1 MNIHARASIPSSAQG
16 LFRRDVSV
24 AAFPLGR
31 RLFLAAGLG
40 LALVAARAQEMDIG
54 VRSSIDDKV
63 FGKSGATPAHG
74 KIYGMLPPQQVV
86 SDSKLVQ
93 PADGNLIAALVAREL
108 DNNGF
113 QRVAKGQRPQIII
126 SMHYGR
132 GWLRNPY
139 MAGAGPETPGGFS
152 AVGGIDAPT
161 VSVTGM
167 GEQLFKEMGT
177 GFLQK
182 EQKAQYEKLFI
193 RVTAWEYPT
202 DPKSKPKMLWHTMV
216 LVDDPDHRDLNRVAA
231 EMLANAGHYFDKE
244 IKEEEVDIYKPVPEG
259 RVYVGKPEV
268 VETPQTPPPKTK

>member
-1 MNIHARASIPSSAQG
+1 MNIPARAFIPSSVQG
-16 LFRRDVSV
+16 WFRRDVLA
-24 AAFPLGR
+24 AAFRLGR
-31 RLFLAAGLG
+31 RLFLAGGLCLG
-40 LALVAARAQEMDIG
+40 LVAARAQEMDIG
-54 VRSSIDDKV
+54 VRSSIDDKP
-63 FGKSGATPAHG
+63 FGKSGVTPVHG
-74 KIYGMLPPQQVV
+74 KIYGMLPPQLVT
-86 SDSKLVQ
+86 SDSKLVI

-139 MAGAGPETPGGFS
+139 LAGAGPETPGGFS

-161 VSVTGM
+161 VSITGM

-177 GFLQK
+177 GFEQK
-182 EQKAQYEKLFI
+182 LQKAQFEKLFI

-202 DPKSKPKMLWHTMV
+202 DPKSKPRMLWHTMV

-268 VETPQTPPPKTK
+268 VETPPAPPPRSK

>member
-1 MNIHARASIPSSAQG
+1 MKTLVRTSILSSAQG
-16 LFRRDVSV
+16 ILRPDVV
-24 AAFPLGR
+24 AAASRSGR
-31 RLFLAAGLG
+31 WLFLTAGLCLG
-40 LALVAARAQEMDIG
+40 LAAARAQEMDIG
-54 VRSSIDDKV
+54 IRSSIDDKV
-63 FGKSGATPAHG
+63 FGKSGANPVHG
-74 KIYGMLPPQQVV
+74 KIYGMLPPQLVT
-86 SDSKLVQ
+86 SDSKLVI

-113 QRVAKGQRPQIII
+113 QRVAKGQRPQIVI

-139 MAGAGPETPGGFS
+139 LAGAGPETPGGFS

-161 VSVTGM
+161 VSITGM

-177 GFLQK
+177 GFEQK
-182 EQKAQYEKLFI
+182 LQKAQYEKLFI
-193 RVTAWEYPT
+193 RVTAWEFPT
-202 DPKSKPKMLWHTMV
+202 DPKAKPKMLWHTMV

-268 VETPQTPPPKTK
+268 VETPPAPPPKAK